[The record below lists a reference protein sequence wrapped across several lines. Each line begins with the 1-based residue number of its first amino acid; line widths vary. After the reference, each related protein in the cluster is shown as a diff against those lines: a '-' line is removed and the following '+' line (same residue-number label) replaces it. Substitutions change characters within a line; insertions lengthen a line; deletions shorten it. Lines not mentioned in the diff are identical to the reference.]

1 MSAKDPQEKP
11 REGWDSAPA
20 YERYVGRWS
29 RLVAREFIPWLDV
42 PPGGRWFDVGCGAG
56 ALTQAILDLAE
67 PDSVLGIDSSE
78 RYVAHTSA
86 QVDDPRA
93 RFAVGDARSLPV
105 EDGAF
110 DAIVSGLML
119 NFVPEADRPG
129 AVAEMRRAL
138 RPGGVVAAYVWDYA
152 EGMQLMR
159 HFWDVAVE
167 LDPGALQMDE
177 GRRFAFCQPTPLAAL
192 FRGAGLDH
200 VEVQGITVPTV
211 FRNFDDYWEP
221 FLGGQGT
228 APGYTKSLDENRKA
242 ALRERLRARLPVA
255 EDGSIRLSA
264 RVWAVRGTR

>member
-1 MSAKDPQEKP
+1 MSTMDPHGKP
-11 REGWDSAPA
+11 LEAWDSAAA

-42 PPGGRWFDVGCGAG
+42 PPGSRWLDVGCGAG

-67 PDSVLGIDSSE
+67 PDSLLGIDSSE

-86 QVDDPRA
+86 QIDDPRA
-93 RFAVGDARSLPV
+93 HFAVGDARALPV
-105 EDGAF
+105 EDESV

-129 AVAEMRRAL
+129 AVAEMRRVL
-138 RPGGVVAAYVWDYA
+138 RPGGVVGAYVWDYA
-152 EGMQLMR
+152 GDMQFMR

-167 LDPGALQMDE
+167 LDPGALEMDE
-177 GRRFAFCQPTPLAAL
+177 GRRFAFCQPDPLAAL
-192 FRGAGLDH
+192 FRGAGLEG

-211 FRNFDDYWEP
+211 FRDFDDYWEP

-228 APGYTKSLDENRKA
+228 APGYTKSLDEERRA
-242 ALRERLRARLPVA
+242 TLRERLRARLPVE

-264 RVWAVRGTR
+264 RVWAVRGAR